1 MFQLI
6 CNILQVLVNIKKE
19 KSQGNHKIKK
29 KRREFEENEY
39 VYDSE
44 STDII
49 SDNDMSPL
57 LI

>member
-6 CNILQVLVNIKKE
+6 CTILQVLVNIKKE
-19 KSQGNHKIKK
+19 KSQGNHKNKK
-29 KRREFEENEY
+29 KRRDFEENEF

>member
-6 CNILQVLVNIKKE
+6 CTILQVLINIKKE
-19 KSQGNHKIKK
+19 KSQGNHKNKK
-29 KRREFEENEY
+29 KRRKFEENEY

>member
-6 CNILQVLVNIKKE
+6 CTILQVLVNIKKE
-19 KSQGNHKIKK
+19 KNQGNHKNKKK
-29 KRREFEENEY
+29 KRESEENEY

-44 STDII
+44 STGII